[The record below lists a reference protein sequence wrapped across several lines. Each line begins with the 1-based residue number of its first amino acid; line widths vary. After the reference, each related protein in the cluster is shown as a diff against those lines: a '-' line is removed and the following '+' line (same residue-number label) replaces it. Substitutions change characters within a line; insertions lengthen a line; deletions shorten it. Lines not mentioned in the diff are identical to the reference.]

1 MATNTQANLSPEV
14 LALLKTQLAQ
24 MQGGARDSNGT
35 IQWGGANG
43 TPLDDWVIQ
52 NYARGTQIG
61 SGDQSDIRYD
71 PNNTFT
77 TFSRPVADSAG
88 KLIDV
93 FDQDGKWLSREAGT
107 DSVREMNTAI
117 AMMAAG
123 YFGGGALG
131 EAAGASGAAGA
142 AGGADAATSA
152 AWANGAGLG
161 GDTLSAMGA
170 TGTTGAATGGM
181 AGAAGTLTAESLGT
195 IEGLGSLGTNIGNI
209 GADSIISGT
218 GTAGAGTLSA
228 TDVAKTVGGSATG
241 TGTAGTGTAGNMTT
255 QNWVDLAKTGTVLG
269 TTLATSGGSNDAQ
282 AKANSIS
289 DAQLQGMQFALD
301 QARELSDYNKATF
314 RPIEQQLAKTAQ
326 EYDTEGRRESAAQSA
341 AGEVATEFDR
351 TRQQA
356 AKEMTRYG
364 VDPSTMQALGTA
376 SLLDEAKARAGAA
389 NKARSDVEAQG
400 WSRMADVANLGRNI
414 ASSQATQQ
422 QIGVSAGN
430 SASDSAYKS
439 AKLQQDEDKMLIE
452 GVGQIGNYVGNLFA
466 SSDKNKKAG
475 TGKMSNAAKALKEV
489 ERTPVHEGW
498 SYKDDPAKKKHTG
511 PMAQDVKRVSGEKAA
526 PGGKVIDM
534 VSQQGRM
541 MAAVQ
546 ELSRRV
552 KKLEAA

>member
-61 SGDQSDIRYD
+61 SGNQSDIRYD

-117 AMMAAG
+117 ALMAAG

-131 EAAGASGAAGA
+131 EAAGAA
-142 AGGADAATSA
+142 
-152 AWANGAGLG
+152 
-161 GDTLSAMGA
+161 
-170 TGTTGAATGGM
+170 GTTGGMTASQQAAMMAANGMTDAEIAAALGTQGANAAGLSGVTGG
-181 AGAAGTLTAESLGT
+181 TAV
-195 IEGLGSLGTNIGNI
+195 
-209 GADSIISGT
+209 
-218 GTAGAGTLSA
+218 GAGTGAGTVSM
-228 TDVAKTVGGSATG
+228 TDVAKTV
-241 TGTAGTGTAGNMTT
+241 AGNMTT

-475 TGKMSNAAKALKEV
+475 TGKMANAAKALKEV

-511 PMAQDVKRVSGEKAA
+511 PMAQDVKRVSGDKAA